1 MRQSIFIAAT
11 LAFGLFASAAQAE
24 TIQVQVNKLVYNPID
39 VQAKVGDTIEWVNN
53 DPFAH
58 TATVK
63 GGWEVMLPPKKSGT
77 YVVTEAGTIDY
88 YCRFHPNM
96 KGMPKDMEVRA
107 LFLAARSLDSL
118 YIRAEG
124 GLIIV
129 PKSGYRK
136 FTKAAQEIGFI
147 IPE

>member
-11 LAFGLFASAAQAE
+11 LAFALIGSAAHAE
-24 TIQVQVNKLVYNPID
+24 TIQVKIDKLVFNPID

-63 GGWEVMLPPKKSGT
+63 GGWEVMLPPKKAGT
-77 YVVTEAGTIDY
+77 YVVTEAGMIDY

-96 KGMPKDMEVRA
+96 KGR
-107 LFLAARSLDSL
+107 
-118 YIRAEG
+118 
-124 GLIIV
+124 IIV
-129 PKSGYRK
+129 SAK
-136 FTKAAQEIGFI
+136 
-147 IPE
+147 